1 MGRKSTN
8 RIRKGPTQ
16 KTRSWAHSLWP
27 LLQDI
32 PLKSLKM
39 DDLALLLG
47 VSKSTV
53 YEYFGT
59 KKEILSYVVEVK
71 IEELQ
76 QLKDELIP
84 KFLAAPHD
92 LVYLQAY
99 LLALPK
105 GISAHFLQELKQHF
119 PVVWGKVWEYLES
132 LLNDLKT
139 YYELGI
145 SSGSFQPISSQLL
158 VMIDR
163 FFLSQLFSPP
173 EFLGE
178 DYSLEKMVEEYVKLR
193 FEGLE
198 VGGGGGGR

>member
-16 KTRSWAHSLWP
+16 KTRSWAITLWP

-32 PLKSLKM
+32 PLKTLKM
-39 DDLALLLG
+39 DELALLLG

-59 KKEILSYVVEVK
+59 KEEILSYVVEVK

-76 QLKDELIP
+76 KLKDDLIS

-92 LVYLQAY
+92 LRHLQAY

-105 GISAHFLQELKQHF
+105 GIAAHFLQELKQYF
-119 PVVWGKVWEYLES
+119 PGVWGKVWKFLEN
-132 LLNDLKT
+132 LLDDLRT
-139 YYELGI
+139 YYKLGI
-145 SSGSFQPISSQLL
+145 SSGSFQPISPELL
-158 VMIDR
+158 IMIDR
-163 FFLSQLFSPP
+163 FFLTQLFSPP
-173 EFLGE
+173 EFFGE

-198 VGGGGGGR
+198 VRRHGRT